1 MNGLLRLK
9 QFFFFIIVTL
19 VLGPFYAC
27 EEPVDLGLEVVESQL
42 VVSSTFFPGEVV
54 KVRLSATQPTVG
66 EQAINEITDAMVS
79 ILEGNETLE
88 MLHFVAGQDG
98 RRGSYQSVDFKP
110 EVGRI
115 YTLFVTKNG
124 YKPIDASS
132 SIPQPVEIV
141 DLKVLDDQRQSM
153 IGNLEIYDFTLQIN
167 YDDPEFEE
175 NFYDIRLS
183 QLVTEFYVNSFGDTI
198 LLETKAKTLQAPNG
212 DIQGNT
218 SAGEASILVRDRPSE
233 EGVTVRLQTRIDPR
247 KELLGDLVAELRT
260 VSEPYF
266 DYQLTIQQE
275 GQALPIGVGDP
286 RVTSFGNI
294 QRGIGVFAGYNRVFR
309 TFSLAAN

>member
-1 MNGLLRLK
+1 MKVFHKLR
-9 QFFFFIIVTL
+9 QGGIIFTTILTVVAL
-19 VLGPFYAC
+19 SSC

-42 VVSSTFFPGEVV
+42 VVSSTFFPGETVN
-54 KVRLSATQPTVG
+54 VRLSATQPTVG
-66 EQAINEITDAMVS
+66 EQTINEITDAKVS

-88 MLHFVAGQDG
+88 MLHFVAGQGG
-98 RRGSYQSVDFKP
+98 RRGSYRSVNFKP

-141 DLKVLDDQRQSM
+141 DLKVLDDQRKTVV
-153 IGNLEIYDFTLQIN
+153 GDLEVYDFTLQIN
-167 YDDPEFEE
+167 YDDPALEE

-183 QLVTEFYVNSFGDTI
+183 QLVTEFYVDTEGDTVR
-198 LLETKAKTLQAPNG
+198 LATKAKVLQSP
-212 DIQGNT
+212 DEDYSSNT
-218 SAGEASILVRDRPSE
+218 TAGEVSILVRDRPSE
-233 EGVTVRLQTRIDPR
+233 EGVTIKLQSRINPR

-266 DYQLTIQQE
+266 EYQLEIQSE

-286 RVTSFGNI
+286 RVTSFGNV

-309 TFSLAAN
+309 TFSLAN